1 MTKLRSDFIVSL
13 QLKGYAQNT
22 IDNYVHA
29 VALYARYFG
38 KSPLELTADDV
49 ERYLMYLLKVKH
61 LGIRTINLHMYS
73 IRSFYDHF
81 LPEKNLMAKVFRMK
95 EPQYLPNVLSR
106 EEVASMLQV
115 AANLKIK
122 AIITL
127 LYSSG
132 LRLSECALLKLAHI
146 DRSRMVLNI
155 IQGKGGKDRT
165 AVLAEKAAPLLI
177 EYWRQYR
184 STTYLFEGY
193 TKGEPLSRR
202 RYQDYVVST
211 AKKAKITKHVTPHT
225 LRHSFAT
232 HLLEDGVP
240 LRVIQQMLG
249 HADVAT
255 TTLYT
260 HVSSELLRSTGSPFD
275 KPMGASEAR
284 EGVGE

>member
-1 MTKLRSDFIVSL
+1 MNKLRSDFIQSL

-22 IDNYVHA
+22 IDNYVDA
-29 VALYARYFG
+29 VSQYSRFF
-38 KSPLELTADDV
+38 KRSPLELTSDDV
-49 ERYLMYLLKVKH
+49 VKYLMHLLKVKC

-73 IRSFYDHF
+73 IRSFYDYF
-81 LPEKNLMAKVFRMK
+81 LPEKNIMAKIFRMK
-95 EPQYLPNVLSR
+95 EPMYLPHVLSR
-106 EEVASMLQV
+106 QEIDAMVTIAE
-115 AANLKIK
+115 NLKIK
-122 AIITL
+122 TAIVL

-165 AVLAEKAAPLLI
+165 AILSAKALPVLEN
-177 EYWRQYR
+177 YWRQYR
-184 STTYLFEGY
+184 PAVYLFEGY
-193 TKGEPLSRR
+193 KKGEPLSRR
-202 RYQDYVVST
+202 RFQDYVVAT
-211 AKKAKITKHVTPHT
+211 AKKAGITKHVTPHT

-232 HLLEDGVP
+232 HLLEDGVA

-260 HVSSELLRSTGSPFD
+260 HVSSDLIKSTGSPFD
-275 KPMGASEAR
+275 KPMGNADSGN
-284 EGVGE
+284 GVK